1 MAKVL
6 DTEFGPM
13 KFLSFAVNK
22 KRKYFELLAKFR
34 PKDNPFTPLKHLLFR
49 YLRRLLKELVF
60 LLTLFF
66 LGILIFNFWFPKSSF
81 EKIKENFLLYPD
93 KKQSHLLL
101 SLEFQKANDL
111 ETAAAELRKFYE
123 LEESLELRKIESLKN
138 QPAEIRTQIL
148 AWQKIV
154 NLNPDYRDGY
164 LKLSIL
170 NLNLSRKFDAKRN
183 LDKAI
188 EIDPVNETARKL
200 RLFAQTQK

>member
-13 KFLSFAVNK
+13 KFLSLAVNK